1 VPGVNRGGGPSA
13 TAAVPIGGRA
23 LSFDDA
29 RALVAGA
36 GARLDDG
43 ATRRMAPSRA
53 LVEETLR
60 RGVAVYGVNTGFGA
74 LKSVR
79 IADDDLAKLQVN
91 LLRSHA
97 AGAGPELE
105 PGVVRLMLA
114 LRAHSLALGASG
126 VRPELV
132 QRLLELRDRDVVPVV
147 PSKGSLGASGDLIP
161 LAHLALVVIGEGEA
175 RHGGRVAP
183 AAEHLRAAS
192 LPPLELGAKEG
203 LALING
209 TQAAT
214 ATGLTALVEG
224 FEVLRAAHAA
234 CALSVEAM
242 RASAMPFDARVQAL
256 RPHPGQIASAE
267 AVRSLL
273 SGSAILASHADCDRV
288 QDPYSFRCAPQVLGA
303 SLEAAWF
310 ARDRLVVEMNSVT
323 DNPLC
328 LADGGE
334 IVSAGNFHGQPVA
347 QALDFLAIGLA
358 EVGSIAE
365 RRSYLLLESGKSGLP
380 PFLARKPGLESGLM
394 IVQYLQ
400 AALVAENKALAHPA
414 CVDSIPSSAG
424 QEDHVSL
431 AMHAATKAL
440 SLVRNVRRVVA
451 AELLCAAEGIEFIR
465 PLRSS
470 AALEALH
477 AGVRARVPRLET
489 DRRLD
494 RDLERLDEWIA
505 SGAAADAAGV
515 ASFATPGLAP

>member
-1 VPGVNRGGGPSA
+1 MPSV
-13 TAAVPIGGRA
+13 TPSAVPIGGRA
-23 LSFDDA
+23 LTFDDA
-29 RALVAGA
+29 RALASGA
-36 GARLDDG
+36 SARLDAG
-43 ATRRMAPSRA
+43 AAGRMAPSRA
-53 LVEETLR
+53 LVDESLR
-60 RGVAVYGVNTGFGA
+60 RGGAVYGVNTGFGA

-79 IADDDLAKLQVN
+79 IADGDLAALQVN

-105 PGVVRLMLA
+105 PAVVRLMLA
-114 LRAHSLALGASG
+114 LRAHSLSLGASG

-132 QRLLELRDRDVVPVV
+132 ARLLDLLERDILPVV

-175 RHGGRVAP
+175 RHAGRSAP
-183 AAEHLRAAS
+183 AADHLRAAGLAPLS
-192 LPPLELGAKEG
+192 LAAKEG

-214 ATGLTALVEG
+214 AVGILALHEG

-242 RASAMPFDARVQAL
+242 RGSPKPFDARVHAL
-256 RPHPGQIASAE
+256 RPHAGQITSA
-267 AVRSLL
+267 AAMRRLL
-273 SGSAILASHADCDRV
+273 EGSAIVASHADCDRV

-310 ARDRLVVEMNSVT
+310 ARDRLVTELNSVT

-328 LADGGE
+328 LADQAPGAAPPE
-334 IVSAGNFHGQPVA
+334 VVSAGNFHGQPVA

-365 RRSYLLLESGKSGLP
+365 RRSYLLLEASKSGLP
-380 PFLARKPGLESGLM
+380 PFLAKNPGLESGLM

-400 AALVAENKALAHPA
+400 AALVSENKALAHPA
-414 CVDSIPSSAG
+414 SVDSIPSSAG
-424 QEDHVSL
+424 QEDHVSF
-431 AMHAATKAL
+431 AMHAAMKAL
-440 SLVRNVRRVVA
+440 ALVRNVRRIVA
-451 AELLCAAEGIEFIR
+451 AELLCAAQGIESLR

-470 AALEALH
+470 APLEALH
-477 AGVRARVPRLET
+477 AGVRALVPPLDG

-494 RDLERLDEWIA
+494 HDLERLDSWIA
-505 SGAAADAAGV
+505 SAAAADAAGV
-515 ASFATPGLAP
+515 TPFETKGAAR